1 MPLSQYF
8 RLIDIQARMALKAD
22 ASKFFLGYIWWLL
35 EPMLYVGVFYVVF
48 NIILDSGRADFL
60 PFLLCGKWPFV
71 WFSKT
76 VNQAA
81 NSIIAGSGL
90 IGRIDVPKSIFP
102 MAVVQESVYKQSTVF
117 LLLFIALYFMGYT
130 PDLGWLWI
138 IPVILVQLVM
148 IIACSLIGAVLVCFF
163 RDFSMFISLGM
174 IFLMFTSG
182 IFWDARSLDPEMGQ
196 RVLNVNPLA
205 FILDAYR
212 QVLMYD
218 TPPEMGH
225 LLLIGLGFGALAMLV
240 LAYMRSASKYL
251 ALRAL
256 TA

>member
-48 NIILDSGRADFL
+48 EIILDSGRSDFL

-102 MAVVQESVYKQSTVF
+102 LAVVQESLYKQSTVF

-130 PDLGWLWI
+130 PDFGWLWI

-148 IIACSLIGAVLVCFF
+148 IIACSLIGAVLVCFVLCF
-163 RDFSMFISLGM
+163 FMVISLSM
-174 IFLMFTSG
+174 IFLLFTSG
-182 IFWDARSLDPEMGQ
+182 IFWDARSLDPEMGE
-196 RVLNVNPLA
+196 RVLTLNPLA

-225 LLLIGLGFGALAMLV
+225 LLLIGVGFGALAVLV
-240 LAYMRSASKYL
+240 LAYMRSASRYL

>member
-1 MPLSQYF
+1 
-8 RLIDIQARMALKAD
+8 
-22 ASKFFLGYIWWLL
+22 
-35 EPMLYVGVFYVVF
+35 MLYVGVFYVVF
-48 NIILDSGRADFL
+48 EIILDSGRADFL
-60 PFLLCGKWPFV
+60 AFLLCGKWPFV

-76 VNQAA
+76 VNQSA

-102 MAVVQESVYKQSTVF
+102 LAVVQESIYKQSTVF

-138 IPVILVQLVM
+138 VPVILVQLVM
-148 IIACSLIGAVLVCFF
+148 IIACSLIGAVLVCFV

-174 IFLMFTSG
+174 IFLLFTSG
-182 IFWDARSLDPEMGQ
+182 IFWDARSLDPEMGE
-196 RVLNVNPLA
+196 RVLTLNPLA

-218 TPPEMGH
+218 TPPELGH
-225 LLLIGLGFGALAMLV
+225 LLLIGVGFGALAVLV
-240 LAYMRSASKYL
+240 LAYMRGASRYL

>member
-1 MPLSQYF
+1 
-8 RLIDIQARMALKAD
+8 MALKAD

-60 PFLLCGKWPFV
+60 PFLLCGKWPIV

-102 MAVVQESVYKQSTVF
+102 LAVVQESIYKQSTVF

-148 IIACSLIGAVLVCFF
+148 IIACSLIGAVLVCFV

-196 RVLNVNPLA
+196 RVLTVNPLA

-218 TPPEMGH
+218 TPPELGH
-225 LLLIGLGFGALAMLV
+225 LLLIGVGFGVLAVLV
-240 LAYMRSASKYL
+240 LAYMRSASRYL

>member
-8 RLIDIQARMALKAD
+8 RLVDIQARMALKAD

-48 NIILDSGRADFL
+48 DIILDSGRADFL

-117 LLLFIALYFMGYT
+117 LLLFIALYVMGYT

-148 IIACSLIGAVLVCFF
+148 IIACSLIGAVLVCFV

-225 LLLIGLGFGALAMLV
+225 LLLIGVGFGALAVLV

>member
-1 MPLSQYF
+1 
-8 RLIDIQARMALKAD
+8 MALKAD

-117 LLLFIALYFMGYT
+117 LLLFVALYFMGYT

-148 IIACSLIGAVLVCFF
+148 IIACSLIGAVLVCFV

-218 TPPEMGH
+218 TPPELGH
-225 LLLIGLGFGALAMLV
+225 LLLIGVGFGALAVLV
-240 LAYMRSASKYL
+240 LAYMRGASRYL